1 MPESLFSRLLV
12 WTLLGLFYAVA
23 TFVCALRN
31 DWIGF
36 IASLVTTNVVIVA
49 LYSGLWGRWPRA

>member
-1 MPESLFSRLLV
+1 VMFSRLLV
-12 WTLLGLFYAVA
+12 WTPLGLFYAIA

-36 IASLVTTNVVIVA
+36 IASFVMTNIVIVS
-49 LYSGLWGRWPRA
+49 LYSGFWARWPRA